1 MPHDA
6 RPAALRALGSQV
18 AWSVVRRAEA
28 LRTGKA
34 GHDGREPFLARGPVF
49 RVPHGDAVAGP
60 VPGRGTATAAD
71 AGGPWDRA
79 TVDAGGPWNGVTPVA
94 LTVDDGPDPTWT
106 PALLDVLAA
115 HAVQATFFVVGE
127 RAREH
132 PGLLRRVLA
141 AGHHLGNHSYS
152 HFQPFAA
159 LPAAA
164 VAREMHETQRVVT
177 GETGV
182 RPTLF
187 RAPAG
192 GWSRRVLAS
201 ARDHGLTPVDWTVD
215 PKDWREPP
223 ADRIAER
230 VARAR
235 PGDIVLCHDGGGDR
249 SRTVKALDLA
259 LTRLRE
265 RGTLFTA
272 L

>member
-1 MPHDA
+1 MSHDP
-6 RPAALRALGSQV
+6 RSPTLRALSSQV

-28 LRTGKA
+28 LRCGKA
-34 GHDGREPFLARGPVF
+34 GSRGREPFFTRGPVF
-49 RVPHGDAVAGP
+49 RVPRGNAVAGA
-60 VPGRGTATAAD
+60 VPGRCTGTDAD
-71 AGGPWDRA
+71 AGESWKA
-79 TVDAGGPWNGVTPVA
+79 VTPVA

-115 HAVQATFFVVGE
+115 HAVEATFFVIGE

-132 PGLLRRVLA
+132 PALLRRLLA
-141 AGHHLGNHSYS
+141 AGHRLGNHSYS
-152 HFQPFAA
+152 HFQPFAT
-159 LPAAA
+159 LPTADL
-164 VAREMHETQRVVT
+164 AREMYETQRVVT

-182 RPTLF
+182 SPTLF

-192 GWSRRVLAS
+192 GWSRGVLAA

-223 ADRIAER
+223 ADRTAER

-259 LTRLRE
+259 LTRLRG
-265 RGTLFTA
+265 RGTLFTT

>member
-1 MPHDA
+1 MA
-6 RPAALRALGSQV
+6 RDTRAAALRALSSQV
-18 AWSVVRRAEA
+18 AWSIVRRAEA

-34 GHDGREPFLARGPVF
+34 GRDGRGPLLAHGPVF
-49 RVPHGDAVAGP
+49 RVPRADAVVRA
-60 VPGRGTATAAD
+60 VPGREPGTPVG
-71 AGGPWDRA
+71 AGEPWDVA
-79 TVDAGGPWNGVTPVA
+79 APVA

-115 HAVQATFFVVGE
+115 QGVRATFFVVGE
-127 RAREH
+127 RARQH
-132 PGLLRRVLA
+132 PELLRRVLA
-141 AGHHLGNHSYS
+141 DGHHLGNHSYS
-152 HFQPFAA
+152 HVQPFAA

-164 VAREMHETQRVVT
+164 VAREMGETQRVVT

-192 GWSRRVLAS
+192 GWSRSVLAAS
-201 ARDHGLTPVDWTVD
+201 RHHGLTPVDWTVD

-223 ADRIAER
+223 ADRIAQR

-249 SRTVKALDLA
+249 SRTVQALDLA

>member
-1 MPHDA
+1 MSHDT

-18 AWSVVRRAEA
+18 AWSIVRRAEA

-34 GHDGREPFLARGPVF
+34 GHGGREPLLARGPVF

-60 VPGRGTATAAD
+60 VPGRGGGTAVG
-71 AGGPWDRA
+71 AGEPSDVA
-79 TVDAGGPWNGVTPVA
+79 TPVA

-115 HAVQATFFVVGE
+115 HAVEATFFVVGE

-132 PGLLRRVLA
+132 PGLLRRLLA

-164 VAREMHETQRVVT
+164 VARELHETQRVVT

-182 RPTLF
+182 RPALF

-192 GWSRRVLAS
+192 GWSRRVLAA

>member
-1 MPHDA
+1 MRPDT
-6 RPAALRALGSQV
+6 RPAVLRARGSQV
-18 AWSVVRRAEA
+18 GWSIVRRTEA

-34 GHDGREPFLARGPVF
+34 GHSDGEPLLARGPVF
-49 RVPHGDAVAGP
+49 RVPYGNAVTEA
-60 VPGRGTATAAD
+60 VPGGDIGTVGG
-71 AGGPWDRA
+71 AGE
-79 TVDAGGPWNGVTPVA
+79 PWNVVRPVA

-115 HAVQATFFVVGE
+115 HGVKATFFVVGE

-132 PGLLRRVLA
+132 PGLLRRLLA
-141 AGHHLGNHSYS
+141 AGHRLGNHSYS

-164 VAREMHETQRVVT
+164 VAREMDETQRVVT
-177 GETGV
+177 DETGV

-192 GWSRRVLAS
+192 GWSRGVLAA

-259 LTRLRE
+259 LARLRE
-265 RGTLFTA
+265 RGTLFTT